1 MTEEIIINIVGDR
14 QVLPRRVPE
23 SGPTDEIIG
32 QKAPHKEVEI
42 IIIIVGDLMPPVPE
56 SGPTVEIIGQKA
68 PAKEVEII
76 IIIVGDLMPPVP
88 ESGST
93 DEMIAEKV
101 LIKEAA
107 AAAA

>member
-56 SGPTVEIIGQKA
+56 SG
-68 PAKEVEII
+68 
-76 IIIVGDLMPPVP
+76 
-88 ESGST
+88 ST